1 MTSDDTAILS
11 TYKQTELGHVPAAWD
26 VKALRD
32 FARIET
38 GSTPPTADPK
48 NYGDEHLFVSP
59 GDMGVAKWI
68 TRTEKRLSAKGF
80 AASRRFPQGSVLF
93 VCIGSTIGK
102 CGVASTELTSN
113 QQINAVL
120 PGCDFSSDFLY
131 YALSAATLRVR
142 ALAGEQAVPMVNKS
156 GFAETKVALP
166 PVEEQ
171 RAIAEALSDTD
182 AVIEGLDCLI
192 AKKRD
197 LKQAA
202 MQQLLTGR
210 TRLPGFEGDWLMQ
223 PFGQVLDRLN
233 AKRHQIQ
240 VSEYQST
247 GTYPVVDQG
256 KEPIVGYSDQADKR
270 FRCPKGGV
278 IVFGDHTC
286 IVKFVD
292 FDFLVGADGTQIL
305 ASQPGQSARFH
316 AYQLQHAGIESTGY
330 NRHFGHLKNRSFV
343 VPPFAE
349 QTAIAGVLS
358 GMDAELKG
366 LELRRQKT
374 LALKQAMMQE
384 LLTGRIRLI

>member
-1 MTSDDTAILS
+1 MGEVVT
-11 TYKQTELGHVPAAWD
+11 G
-26 VKALRD
+26 KALAVNGPGRQRPYLRTKNVFD
-32 FARIET
+32 GEIVVDDVLTMPMTDMQFGQFEIRKGDVLLNEGQSLELVGRCALYRGEYPDPCAMQNQLLRFRAGKGVSGEFA
-38 GSTPPTADPK
+38 S
-48 NYGDEHLFVSP
+48 HLFRHCQKT
-59 GDMGVAKWI
+59 GV
-68 TRTEKRLSAKGF
+68 F
-80 AASRRFPQGSVLF
+80 
-93 VCIGSTIGK
+93 
-102 CGVASTELTSN
+102 
-113 QQINAVL
+113 
-120 PGCDFSSDFLY
+120 
-131 YALSAATLRVR
+131 
-142 ALAGEQAVPMVNKS
+142 
-156 GFAETKVALP
+156 TKVALKTTSIAHLGGKRFERLVLAWP
-166 PVEEQ
+166 PTEHEQ
-171 RAIAEALSDTD
+171 HSIARALSDVD
-182 AVIEGLDCLI
+182 ALLAGMDRLI

-210 TRLPGFEGDWLMQ
+210 TRLPGFEGEWSMQ

-270 FRCPKGGV
+270 FRCPRGGV

-292 FDFLVGADGTQIL
+292 FDFLVGADGTQVL
-305 ASQPGQSARFH
+305 ASRPGQSARFH

-343 VPPFAE
+343 VPTFAE

-366 LELRRQKT
+366 LELRHQKT
-374 LALKQAMMQE
+374 QALKQAMMQE